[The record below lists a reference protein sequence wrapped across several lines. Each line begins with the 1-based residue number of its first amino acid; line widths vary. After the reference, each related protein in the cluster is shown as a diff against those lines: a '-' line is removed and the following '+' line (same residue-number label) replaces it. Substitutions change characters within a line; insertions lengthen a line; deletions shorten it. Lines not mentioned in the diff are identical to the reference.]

1 MDIPQNVIKVLRE
14 IEVTGNIDSK
24 EFEKLVPEEQELINA
39 LYKNGL
45 VNEAL
50 RFIDSIDVEKNWEE
64 LKKNLDQHRKP
75 VAPLWKNVYRY
86 AAIFIGV
93 IGIFFLYQQK
103 DVAESKIKKDNNQ
116 IELVLDNGEVQILSA
131 NGENQIVSNNGQVI
145 GSQNGSEIKYSSNA
159 SVDKLVYNQIKIPYG
174 KTFNVK
180 LSDGTVVYLNS
191 GTVLKYPVKFI
202 KGMNREVFLDGEA
215 YFDVR
220 KDKLH
225 PFIVNANAM
234 NVKVLGTKFNVSSY
248 KEDTEI
254 STVLVEGSVSLSND
268 EKPNKKALLT
278 PGYKGVWNKSST
290 GISLEKVDTKLYT
303 DWMNGEVVFRKSTFN
318 EIIKKLERSYNVT
331 IQNNNRELDA
341 VKINASFNKNI
352 ETIEEVISSLSKIQ
366 PFTYE
371 INDTKIVITK

>member
-24 EFEKLVPEEQELINA
+24 EFEKLVPEEQELIND

-50 RFIDSIDVEKNWEE
+50 RFIDSMDVGKNWEE
-64 LKKNLDQHRKP
+64 LKKNLNQQRKP
-75 VAPLWKNVYRY
+75 VVPLWKNIYKY
-86 AAIFIGV
+86 AAIFIAAV
-93 IGIFFLYQQK
+93 GIFFLFQHK
-103 DVAESKIKKDNNQ
+103 DAEESKNKKDSNQ
-116 IELVLDNGEVQILSA
+116 IELVLDNGEVQILNA
-131 NGENQIVSNNGQVI
+131 NAENQIVSNSGQVI
-145 GSQNGSEIKYSSNA
+145 GSQKGSEIKYSSNT
-159 SVDKLVYNQIKIPYG
+159 SIDKLVYNQIKIPYG

-191 GTVLKYPVKFI
+191 GTILKYPVKFI

-215 YFDVR
+215 YFDVS

-234 NVKVLGTKFNVSSY
+234 NVRVLGTKFNVSSY
-248 KEDTEI
+248 KEDKEI

-268 EKPNKKALLT
+268 AKPNKKALLT
-278 PGYKGVWNKSST
+278 PGYKGVCNKTST

-303 DWMNGEVVFRKSTFN
+303 DWMDGEVVFRKSTFN
-318 EIIKKLERSYNVT
+318 EMIKKLERSYNVT
-331 IQNNNRELDA
+331 IKNNNSALDV
-341 VKINASFNKNI
+341 VKFNASFNKNI
-352 ETIEEVISSLSKIQ
+352 ETIDEVMSSLSKIQ

-371 INDTKIVITK
+371 IIGNQIVITK

>member
-75 VAPLWKNVYRY
+75 VVPLWKNVYRY
-86 AAIFIGV
+86 VAIFVGV

-103 DVAESKIKKDNNQ
+103 DVAESKIKMDNNQ

-131 NGENQIVSNNGQVI
+131 NGENQIVSNNGQVV
-145 GSQNGSEIKYSSNA
+145 GSQNGSEIKYSSDA
-159 SVDKLVYNQIKIPYG
+159 SIDKLVYNQIKIPYG

-215 YFDVR
+215 YFDVS

-225 PFIVNANAM
+225 PFIVNANTM
-234 NVKVLGTKFNVSSY
+234 NIKVLGTKFNVSSY
-248 KEDTEI
+248 KEDKEI

-268 EKPNKKALLT
+268 EKPNKKALLS

-303 DWMNGEVVFRKSTFN
+303 DWMNGEVIFRKSTFN
-318 EIIKKLERSYNVT
+318 EMIRKLERSYNVT
-331 IQNNNRELDA
+331 IKNNNRELDA

-371 INDTKIVITK
+371 IIGNQIVITK